1 MSETLPKPPEVPPPI
16 PNIELLAADLA
27 IVQDLP
33 PAGVEEPKEI
43 DFERR
48 NEIKDEPTPQK
59 NEKPMVPIAQII
71 QAQNPL
77 AEAVTIPKP
86 EAVIKRYIHK
96 LPIVGATPYADA
108 IAAGFAA
115 ALVILA
121 VAAATLL

>member
-1 MSETLPKPPEVPPPI
+1 MSETLPKPPEVPPPL
-16 PNIELLAADLA
+16 PNIEQLAADLA
-27 IVQDLP
+27 IVQDFPL
-33 PAGVEEPKEI
+33 AEVEEPKEI

-86 EAVIKRYIHK
+86 ESVIKRYIHR
-96 LPIVGATPYADA
+96 LPVVGATPYADA
-108 IAAGFAA
+108 IVAGFVA